1 MNVIYQTIKDIQKDF
16 KSSDNYLNQSQVV
29 ELVNQSRGFFGK
41 KTIWNNASNLDE
53 MKRISSKCLFGLKSG
68 IMFTKSGIYFIS
80 TLTQINSLC
89 CFPFKKRFEVFKG
102 EKKLFGGSRI
112 YNESEHLWVDLTVL
126 NIIDKWDFP
135 LEKNPDTLQYIPSIE
150 VNGYGIKLTGGL
162 EGTSLKTDELRFFRN
177 LETILKKKSDKKE
190 KLRLNKLKKSH
201 TKIIRELDKD
211 GNGEVD
217 VIEGN
222 DFNTL
227 LKKHQK
233 SILEVDRNYVQQFVK
248 VSSYLKTKKGNIQSI
263 FNSIKDTPNK
273 KVLNEYVE
281 ILKDEIHT
289 YNLILFNSLNM
300 IVSLVDDDMITFY
313 EIHEMFDTLNMFDSK
328 HEKDV
333 SQKLTN
339 IGNGLKSLMYEIR
352 DVGNKIS
359 NSIKELSYVTKES
372 TRMLNNSLGEINSS
386 LDTNNLLTMIQ
397 TYQTYKINK
406 NTKSLRG

>member
-1 MNVIYQTIKDIQKDF
+1 MSIIYQTIKDIQKDF
-16 KSSDNYLNQSQVV
+16 TSSDNYLNQSQVV
-29 ELVNQSRGFFGK
+29 ELVNQSRGLFGK
-41 KTIWNNASNLDE
+41 KTLWNNPEKKDE
-53 MKRISSKCLFGLKSG
+53 KKRISSNCLFGFKSG
-68 IMFTKSGIYFIS
+68 IIITKGGIYILTDS
-80 TLTQINSLC
+80 KTLSLL
-89 CFPFKKRFEVFKG
+89 CFPFEKSFTVQRYNKRVYKR
-102 EKKLFGGSRI
+102 L
-112 YNESEHLWVDLTVL
+112 DLTMLKVV
-126 NIIDKWDFP
+126 DDWDYP
-135 LEKNPDTLQYIPSIE
+135 I
-150 VNGYGIKLTGGL
+150 GWIKGHSEEPPRIVVEGL
-162 EGTSLKTDELRFFRN
+162 SLKTESILNGRRVNNDEGRFFHTLQSTLKEISDDKEN
-177 LETILKKKSDKKE
+177 LRVKT
-190 KLRLNKLKKSH
+190 LKKSH

-233 SILEVDRNYVQQFVK
+233 SIVEVDRNYVQQFVK
-248 VSSYLKTKKGNIQSI
+248 VSSYLKTKKGNVQSI
-263 FNSIKDTPNK
+263 FNSIKDTPNQE
-273 KVLNEYVE
+273 VLNEYVE
-281 ILKDEIHT
+281 ILKGEIHT

-300 IVSLVDDDMITFY
+300 IVSLVEDDMITFY

-339 IGNGLKSLMYEIR
+339 IGDGLESLMYEIR
-352 DVGNKIS
+352 DMGNKIS
-359 NSIKELSYVTKES
+359 NSIEQLSYVTEES

>member
-1 MNVIYQTIKDIQKDF
+1 MSVILKNILKLQKDF
-16 KSSDNYLNQSQVV
+16 VSSENYLTKDEIIS
-29 ELVNQSRGFFGK
+29 LVSKTRSVFNK
-41 KTIWNNASNLDE
+41 KTIWNNPDE
-53 MKRISSKCLFGLKSG
+53 KDEKKRISSNCLFGFKSG
-68 IMFTKSGIYFIS
+68 IIITKGGIYV
-80 TLTQINSLC
+80 LQDTQIRSLL
-89 CFPFKKRFEVFKG
+89 CFPFKKEFTVHPRGGLG
-102 EKKLFGGSRI
+102 EIPKYKWL
-112 YNESEHLWVDLTVL
+112 DLTMLKVVDDWDYPIGWINGVSEEPPRIVVEGLSLKIEGVFLGGIVL
-126 NIIDKWDFP
+126 NND
-135 LEKNPDTLQYIPSIE
+135 EK
-150 VNGYGIKLTGGL
+150 
-162 EGTSLKTDELRFFRN
+162 RFFYKLQSTLKEISDDKEN
-177 LETILKKKSDKKE
+177 LRVKT
-190 KLRLNKLKKSH
+190 LKKSH

-217 VIEGN
+217 VVEGN

-233 SILEVDRNYVQQFVK
+233 SILKVDRNYVQQFVK
-248 VSSYLKTKKGNIQSI
+248 VSSYLKTKKENIQSI

-273 KVLNEYVE
+273 KVLNEYIE

-313 EIHEMFDTLNMFDSK
+313 EIHEMFDNLNMFDSK

-339 IGNGLKSLMYEIR
+339 IGDGLQVLMYEIR
-352 DVGNKIS
+352 DMGNKIS
-359 NSIKELSYVTKES
+359 NSIEELSYVTEES
-372 TRMLNNSLGEINSS
+372 TRMLNSSLGEINSS

-397 TYQTYKINK
+397 TYQTYKLNK

>member
-41 KTIWNNASNLDE
+41 KTIWNNASNLSE

-68 IMFTKSGIYFIS
+68 IMFTKSDIYFIS

-112 YNESEHLWVDLTVL
+112 NNESEHLWVDLKVL

-135 LEKNPDTLQYIPSIE
+135 LEVNPDTSQYIPSIE
-150 VNGYGIKLTGGL
+150 VNSLGIKFTGGH
-162 EGTSLKTDELRFFRN
+162 EGASLKTDELRFFRN
-177 LETILKKKSDKKE
+177 LEVILKEESDTKE

-201 TKIIRELDKD
+201 NKILNELDKD
-211 GNGEVD
+211 GNGKVD
-217 VIEGN
+217 LIEGN
-222 DFNTL
+222 DFNLL

-233 SILEVDRNYVQQFVK
+233 VIININREYVQKFVK
-248 VSSYLKTKKGNIQSI
+248 LSSYLKTKKENIQNV
-263 FNSIKDTPNK
+263 FHSIKDTPNN
-273 KVLNEYVE
+273 KVLNEYVK
-281 ILKDEIHT
+281 ILEKEIHI

-313 EIHEMFDTLNMFDSK
+313 EVYEKFDTLNIFDTQ
-328 HEKDV
+328 HEKDI
-333 SQKLTN
+333 SNKLSS
-339 IGNGLKSLMYEIR
+339 IEDGLKNLMYEIR
-352 DVGNKIS
+352 DVGNKIV
-359 NSIKELSYVTKES
+359 NSINDLSYITEKS
-372 TRMLNNSLGEINSS
+372 SRMLDNRLGEINSS
-386 LDTNNLLTMIQ
+386 IDTNNLLTLIN
-397 TYQTYKINK
+397 TYQTFKIDK
-406 NTKSLRG
+406 NT